1 MTTSS
6 RKTVF
11 VPAAEANRRFSE
23 LLRGVREEGTTF
35 TITSHGRPVAEVRPA
50 EQAEEAERARERAEA
65 WAAIKKRYATTEGIK
80 IEPWTREELYERE
93 PRK

>member
-1 MTTSS
+1 MTTSD
-6 RKTVF
+6 RKTVV
-11 VPAAEANRRFSE
+11 VPATEANRRFSE

-35 TITSHGRPVAEVRPA
+35 TITSHGRAVAEVGPP
-50 EQAEEAERARERAEA
+50 EEIDEERERKRAQA
-65 WAAIKKRYATTEGIK
+65 WAAIKKRYASTKGIK